1 MICEHEWSFMK
12 LGIKSLGR
20 SYDFEFHPSGNTFWV
35 IEKCDKCDKK
45 VEAEYSLV
53 KRKELMEISHNA

>member
-1 MICEHEWSFMK
+1 MK

-20 SYDFEFHPSGNTFWV
+20 SYDFEWNGNTFWV

>member
-1 MICEHEWSFMK
+1 MCEHEWSFMK

-20 SYDFEFHPSGNTFWV
+20 SYDFEWSGNTFWV

-45 VEAEYSLV
+45 VEAEYTLV
-53 KRKELMEISHNA
+53 KRKELTEISHNA